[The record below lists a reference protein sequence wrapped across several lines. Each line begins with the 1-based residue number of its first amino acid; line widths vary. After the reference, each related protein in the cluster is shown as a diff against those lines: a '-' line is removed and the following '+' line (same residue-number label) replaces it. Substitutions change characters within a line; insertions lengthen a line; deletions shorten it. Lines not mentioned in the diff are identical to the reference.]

1 MPRMG
6 TPRVW
11 GWCAH
16 SIGPQPI
23 QPRVCGDTSFRTAS
37 SVAAMDT
44 TPRMRGYL
52 PNRRPRH
59 APQRY
64 NPAYAGILLFA
75 PHPVWRLWIQ
85 PRVCGDTLGG
95 ITARHVSPDTT
106 PRMRGYCRPGAR
118 CRAAIRYNPAY
129 AGILVPELAELA
141 VRKIQPRVCGDTS
154 RECLTPGPF

>member
-1 MPRMG
+1 MPIMG

-64 NPAYAGILLFA
+64 NPAYAGILHQA
-75 PHPVWRLWIQ
+75 PAHARVAAIQ

-129 AGILVPELAELA
+129 AGILSSSSKPRTPEP
-141 VRKIQPRVCGDTS
+141 IQPRVCGDTS